1 MRIYLM
7 QHGVCLPK
15 EVDPEQGL
23 SPVGREEVET
33 TARAVARMGIGFT
46 DIFASP
52 KKRALQTA
60 RLMALVAGYPEEDVL
75 VHEDITARTEPERT
89 LRRLQELAT
98 GSSLLVCGHLPNLNL
113 VACRLLTPGP
123 DFKIAIKNAGLICLS
138 MDRLPTNSASL
149 EWQLRPEQLLELAG

>member
-1 MRIYLM
+1 MRVYLM
-7 QHGVCLPK
+7 QHGVCLPR

-60 RLMALVAGYPEEDVL
+60 RLMALGVGYPEEDVL
-75 VHEDITARTEPERT
+75 VHEDFTALSEPERT
-89 LRRLQELAT
+89 LRRLLEFAT
-98 GSSLLVCGHLPNLNL
+98 GPSLLVCGHLPNLNL

-123 DFKIAIKNAGLICLS
+123 EFKIVIQNAGLLCLS
-138 MDRLPTNSASL
+138 MDRLPSNSASL
-149 EWQLRPEQLLELAG
+149 EWYLRPEQLLQLAG